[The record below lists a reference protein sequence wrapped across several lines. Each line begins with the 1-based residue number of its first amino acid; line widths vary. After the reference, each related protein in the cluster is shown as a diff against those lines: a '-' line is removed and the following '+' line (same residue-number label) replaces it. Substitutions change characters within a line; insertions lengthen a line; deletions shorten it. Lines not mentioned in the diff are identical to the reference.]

1 MSTTILDVPRECNT
15 IAVLYHGNVVQFA
28 STKDAMLFCE
38 KMRLRITGRDTQG
51 NVYLIKAQ
59 KEDNTL

>member
-1 MSTTILDVPRECNT
+1 MSTTILDVPKECDT
-15 IAVLYHGNVVQFA
+15 IAVLYHGNVIKFV
-28 STKDAMLFCE
+28 STRDAMLFCE